1 MTEKEVWISVDEA
14 IEMVRQKS
22 SMSIGA
28 AKVAL
33 IEACASGAVRAADCQ
48 FPDYLPML
56 IPSHAW
62 LDADIDLDTGE
73 LVAKDDDPNERPGA
87 NGILA
92 FNCSD
97 LRYWL
102 THWRALSIKQAGGK
116 RPRIIKQLA
125 EMFPNGPVPE
135 PGLCPRK
142 VLRAQLLERDP
153 TLSPLDLE
161 TLKAGINEYNA
172 GR

>member
-1 MTEKEVWISVDEA
+1 MTEKEVWIPVNEA
-14 IEMVRQKS
+14 IEIIRQKS
-22 SMSIGA
+22 RMSIGA

-33 IEACASGAVRAADCQ
+33 IEACASRAVRAAERQ

-62 LDADIDLDTGE
+62 QDADIDLDTGE

-87 NGILA
+87 NGILV
-92 FNCSD
+92 FNDAD

-102 THWRALSIKQAGGK
+102 THWRASSNKQAGGK
-116 RPRIIKQLA
+116 RTRIIKQLA

-142 VLRAQLLERDP
+142 DLRAQLLERDP
-153 TLSPLDLE
+153 MLRPLDEE
-161 TLKAGINEYNA
+161 TLKASINEFNA